1 MCEVKCDPDYLL
13 AYLCDRNSKCTIVQ
27 AKKHKGCK
35 IMEGW
40 IKNDEGWMKNDK
52 GWMMNDEGWLFQA
65 VESFADK
72 WTDRHLWL

>member
-40 IKNDEGWMKNDK
+40 IKNDEGWMKNDEWWRMK
-52 GWMMNDEGWLFQA
+52 IEDFKLLRD
-65 VESFADK
+65 FADGH
-72 WTDRHLWL
+72 TNG

>member
-40 IKNDEGWMKNDK
+40 IKNDEGWMKNDEWWRMK
-52 GWMMNDEGWLFQA
+52 NEDFKLLRD
-65 VESFADK
+65 FADGQ
-72 WTDRHLWL
+72 TNG

>member
-40 IKNDEGWMKNDK
+40 IKNDEGWMKNDEWWRMK
-52 GWMMNDEGWLFQA
+52 NEDFKLLRD
-65 VESFADK
+65 FADGH
-72 WTDRHLWL
+72 TNG